1 MLRLTLLAAGAAL
14 ALAAPTAAVA
24 ADSNPASGVCPLK
37 VAGVPGG
44 KLTAGVNIADADST
58 ATRKARCGV
67 VGRVVR
73 TLVREGAEM
82 PMKAAGYR
90 CTPVIAGSRI
100 RWTCVYRGGTPR
112 TTVTLNFG
120 YRVS

>member
-1 MLRLTLLAAGAAL
+1 M
-14 ALAAPTAAVA
+14 
-24 ADSNPASGVCPLK
+24 
-37 VAGVPGG
+37 
-44 KLTAGVNIADADST
+44 NIANADST

-82 PMKAAGYR
+82 PMKVSGYR
-90 CTPVIAGSRI
+90 CTPVIRGSRI
-100 RWTCVYRGGTPR
+100 RWTCAYRGKPR